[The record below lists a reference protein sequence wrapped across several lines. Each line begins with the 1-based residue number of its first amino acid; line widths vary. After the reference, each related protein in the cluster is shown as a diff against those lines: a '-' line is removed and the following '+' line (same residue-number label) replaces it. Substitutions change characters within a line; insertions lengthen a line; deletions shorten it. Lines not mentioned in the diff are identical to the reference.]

1 MLDAQRNLL
10 HSVSHELRTP
20 IARLEFAFELLRAA
34 ADDPALDQRIVAMEG
49 DLAEL
54 NGLVNEL
61 LSMTR
66 LEGGQPLHCEVL
78 DPAQVLRQCA
88 ETLPPGQCALTV
100 ALLLGLG
107 SIEADRRLLA
117 RAVGNLLR
125 NAQKYGNQE
134 IRLSAR
140 RRGPRSRSWWKM
152 TARGYR
158 KPSG

>member
-100 ALLLGLG
+100 ALLELASAASKPTGACSRAPWATCCATRKNTG
-107 SIEADRRLLA
+107 IRKSACRRGA
-117 RAVGNLLR
+117 
-125 NAQKYGNQE
+125 
-134 IRLSAR
+134 
-140 RRGPRSRSWWKM
+140 GPRSRSWWKM